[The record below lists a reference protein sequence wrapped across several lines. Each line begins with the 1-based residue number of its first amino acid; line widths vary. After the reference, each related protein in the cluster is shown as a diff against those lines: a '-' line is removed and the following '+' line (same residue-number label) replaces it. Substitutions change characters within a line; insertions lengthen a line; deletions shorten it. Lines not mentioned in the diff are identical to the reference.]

1 MPPSDLEPATAAIPR
16 PERRHVSERGFEGPI
31 SAVWDEATVAWLGAA
46 RVARLATADAAGV
59 PGLVPVCFAPDA
71 AAGVAYIA
79 LDAKP
84 KRVAGRALKRVRNIQ
99 ANPHVALLC
108 DVYDEDWARLAY
120 CLVHAEAALVEPEQA
135 EHAAALAL
143 LRAKYPQ
150 YRTMP
155 LEAQPVI
162 ALHVTRVT
170 RWTGAA
176 RDAGAA
182 SSAALSATSTAS
194 SAATSN
200 VTQNSEFRT
209 QNSELRARLPF
220 AALARGRRSVRSYL
234 DVPVDRAVVEQVLEA
249 GRWAPSPHGRQP
261 WRFVVLTRPAAKQ
274 TLAEA
279 MGDEWRRNLA
289 MDGQNAEVVDIRL
302 HKSYQRLL
310 AAPVLIIPCLYEAD
324 LDRYPDPDRQAAE
337 HLMAVQSVGAAAQTM
352 LVAAY
357 SLGLD
362 GGWMCAPLFC
372 PAAVRAALGLDAR
385 YAPQAVLTLGYAA
398 GPPKRRARLPLA
410 DLIARYD

>member
-1 MPPSDLEPATAAIPR
+1 MKTPVIPR
-16 PERRHVSERGFEGPI
+16 PERRHVNERGFELPI
-31 SAVWDEATVAWLGAA
+31 SPMWDEATVAWLHAA

-59 PGLVPVCFAPDA
+59 PSLVPVCFAPDA
-71 AAGVAYIA
+71 AAGVLYIA

-84 KRVAGRALKRVRNIQ
+84 KRVAGRALQRVRNIQ

-108 DVYDEDWARLAY
+108 DQYDEDWARLAY
-120 CLVHAEAALVEPEQA
+120 CLVHAEAALVEPA
-135 EHAAALAL
+135 VADHAAALVL
-143 LRAKYPQ
+143 LRVKYPQ

-155 LEAQPVI
+155 LEDQPVI
-162 ALHVTRVT
+162 ALHVTRIT
-170 RWTGAA
+170 RWTGAT
-176 RDAGAA
+176 GAA
-182 SSAALSATSTAS
+182 NSAATFEPQSMGTAS
-194 SAATSN
+194 SAAAATVIPN
-200 VTQNSEFRT
+200 AEFRT
-209 QNSELRARLPF
+209 QNSAARARLPF
-220 AALARGRRSVRSYL
+220 GALARGRRSVRSYT
-234 DVPVDRAVVEQVLEA
+234 DEPVARAVVEQVVEA

-261 WRFVVLTRPAAKQ
+261 WRFVVLTRLAAKRE
-274 TLAEA
+274 LAEA

-289 MDGQNAEVVDIRL
+289 MDGQSMDVVDIRL

-352 LVAAY
+352 LLAAY

-372 PAAVRAALGLDAR
+372 QAAVRAALGLDTH
-385 YAPQAVLTLGYAA
+385 YAPQAILTLGYAA
-398 GPPKRRARLPLA
+398 APPKRRARLLLT

>member
-1 MPPSDLEPATAAIPR
+1 MMPPDVDPATPAIPR
-16 PERRHVSERGFEGPI
+16 PERRHVSERGYEGPI

-59 PGLVPVCFAPDA
+59 PGLVPVCFALDA
-71 AAGVAYIA
+71 AAGVVYIA

-84 KRVAGRALKRVRNIQ
+84 KRVAGRALQRVRNIQ

-108 DVYDEDWARLAY
+108 DVYDEEWARLAY

-135 EHAAALAL
+135 DHAAALGL

-176 RDAGAA
+176 RDEGAA
-182 SSAALSATSTAS
+182 SN
-194 SAATSN
+194 AATSSGSGAI
-200 VTQNSEFRT
+200 QNSELRT

-220 AALARGRRSVRSYL
+220 AALARGRRSVRSYTAA
-234 DVPVDRAVVEQVLEA
+234 PVDRALVEQVLEA

-274 TLAEA
+274 ALAEA

-289 MDGQNAEVVDIRL
+289 MDGQSTAVVDIRL

-352 LVAAY
+352 LLAAY

>member
-1 MPPSDLEPATAAIPR
+1 MTPLR
-16 PERRHVSERGFEGPI
+16 PERRHVNERGFEPPI
-31 SAVWDEATVAWLGAA
+31 SPVWDEATVAWLGAA

-59 PGLVPVCFAPDA
+59 PTLVPVCFALDA
-71 AAGVAYIA
+71 AAGVIQIA

-84 KRVAGRALKRVRNIQ
+84 KRVAGRDLKRVRNIQ

-108 DVYDEDWARLAY
+108 DHYDEDWARLAY
-120 CLVHAEAALVEPEQA
+120 CLVHAEAALVEPGHA
-135 EHAAALAL
+135 DHAAALDR

-150 YRTMP
+150 YRAMP
-155 LEAQPVI
+155 LEDQPII

-176 RDAGAA
+176 A
-182 SSAALSATSTAS
+182 SVPIAP
-194 SAATSN
+194 
-200 VTQNSEFRT
+200 VTQNSEFRI

-220 AALARGRRSVRSYL
+220 PALARGRRSVRSYT
-234 DVPVDRAVVEQVLEA
+234 DAPVARAVVEQVMEA
-249 GRWAPSPHGRQP
+249 GRWAPSPHGRLP
-261 WRFVVLTRPAAKQ
+261 WRFVVLTRPAAKRA
-274 TLAEA
+274 LAEA

-289 MDGQNAEVVDIRL
+289 MDGQSAEVVDIRL

-352 LVAAY
+352 LLTAY

-372 PAAVRAALGLDAR
+372 APAVRAALGLDAR
-385 YAPQAVLTLGYAA
+385 YDPQAILTLGYAA